1 MHPLLAAAENAHA
14 YPTNECIP
22 PTRALATAR
31 GEPRLAVLLISSK
44 FAKIKNPG
52 AQKTRWHTR
61 CSAQRAARRPAPRAK
76 RAMGR
81 PARRGDALPV
91 AGQGSLL
98 GFLRRAPLAAA
109 NDIANARELD
119 SPTVAAKR
127 ERREPTDAEGTA
139 GDPAVEAAAD
149 ATATDAAEGEARAP
163 ARLRPPV
170 RMADA
175 LERIAR
181 NVERWATVF
190 LKLEDA
196 TVNVAAREET
206 RARRD
211 ADARAALSKRAYEYR
226 VLAYARTNARFRD
239 APVEDDAWKTD
250 EPSDANVEKKPN
262 VFPTTDEKNDDAR
275 KRKTPPF
282 PRNARNTRR
291 TYDAKRA
298 WLRRSHDAFGLS
310 LGNMRELGVTHL
322 PRARRET
329 TAAAAFGD
337 PAVSVAFDAS
347 GGFLAAACASGGLCV
362 LPFDTL
368 RVSDGERFQPRWTRR
383 GLGDS
388 GSVQRT
394 LSSVAW
400 GGGGAE
406 CGAESAFLAT
416 TSPDSDA
423 VEVLDARVGRTA
435 RVVSSGGAGLG
446 SGGGA
451 RTRDT
456 GNAPRLV
463 APLVGGGE
471 NEGLLDVCF
480 APGAGGVSFAASGRK
495 GRVFLWDARCAA
507 APRATLHAPGAS
519 SASSKAAVRCVR
531 FGCDGQTVLAGT
543 GAGEIHVWDL
553 RGGSGFGGGA
563 SKGAAGNAFSVASRR
578 TTSFPVLR
586 TARVAD
592 ALALAPTLRG
602 GHLDAPAR
610 RLWQDAMRSGVDWC
624 EQDPHDPRRVGFH
637 LNSGWSGVLDLAS
650 GDAAGVPT
658 ATHAHCPEPLYAPGA
673 DGAAPVLAPGLSQPA
688 LAHRRTAAWLTNG
701 AGGSKCAALLVGCPG
716 SSGVRALDFSPT
728 PTARRWIAG
737 VTEADLDADERFEA
751 RAFRK
756 FQSSRRDGADE
767 DSENAA
773 RKIRGRGGQWWP
785 DAPVATSGPAVAVAA
800 HPGGAHAACGTWNA
814 LLWMGPRRAA

>member
-1 MHPLLAAAENAHA
+1 
-14 YPTNECIP
+14 
-22 PTRALATAR
+22 
-31 GEPRLAVLLISSK
+31 
-44 FAKIKNPG
+44 
-52 AQKTRWHTR
+52 
-61 CSAQRAARRPAPRAK
+61 
-76 RAMGR
+76 MGR

-139 GDPAVEAAAD
+139 GDPAVEAAAG

-226 VLAYARTNARFRD
+226 VLAYARTNARGD
-239 APVEDDAWKTD
+239 DIAVEDVHAWKTD
-250 EPSDANVEKKPN
+250 EPSDANVETN
-262 VFPTTDEKNDDAR
+262 VETNVSSATTDDDDAR

-282 PRNARNTRR
+282 PRNTRNTRR
-291 TYDAKRA
+291 TYDTKRA

-456 GNAPRLV
+456 GNAPNAPRLV

-716 SSGVRALDFSPT
+716 TSGVRALDFSPM
-728 PTARRWIAG
+728 PAARRWVAG
-737 VTEADLDADERFEA
+737 VTEEDLDAEERFEA
-751 RAFRK
+751 RAFRRLEERGLET
-756 FQSSRRDGADE
+756 SRVSRGEPSCDAEIAEAEQLG
-767 DSENAA
+767 A
-773 RKIRGRGGQWWP
+773 RKIRSRGGRWWP
-785 DAPVATSGPAVAVAA
+785 DAPTATSGPAVAVAA

-814 LLWMGPRRAA
+814 LLWMGPRRVT

>member
-1 MHPLLAAAENAHA
+1 
-14 YPTNECIP
+14 
-22 PTRALATAR
+22 
-31 GEPRLAVLLISSK
+31 
-44 FAKIKNPG
+44 
-52 AQKTRWHTR
+52 
-61 CSAQRAARRPAPRAK
+61 
-76 RAMGR
+76 MGR
-81 PARRGDALPV
+81 PARHGDALPV

-119 SPTVAAKR
+119 APTVGAKR
-127 ERREPTDAEGTA
+127 ERREPTDAVGTA
-139 GDPAVEAAAD
+139 GDPAVDAAAD

-226 VLAYARTNARFRD
+226 VLAYARTNARG
-239 APVEDDAWKTD
+239 
-250 EPSDANVEKKPN
+250 DANVETN
-262 VFPTTDEKNDDAR
+262 VETNVTTDDDETDAR
-275 KRKTPPF
+275 KRKTPPGTS
-282 PRNARNTRR
+282 RNTRR
-291 TYDAKRA
+291 PYDAKRA

-310 LGNMRELGVTHL
+310 LGNLRELGVTHL

-394 LSSVAW
+394 LSSLAW

-406 CGAESAFLAT
+406 GGAESAFLAT

-423 VEVLDARVGRTA
+423 VEVLDARVGRAA

-451 RTRDT
+451 GFT
-456 GNAPRLV
+456 GFT
-463 APLVGGGE
+463 GGFTGE

-519 SASSKAAVRCVR
+519 AASSKAAVRCVR

-553 RGGSGFGGGA
+553 RGGSGSGFSKT
-563 SKGAAGNAFSVASRR
+563 SKGAFSNAFSVASRR
-578 TTSFPVLR
+578 TTSFPVLF
-586 TARVAD
+586 TTRVAD
-592 ALALAPTLRG
+592 ALALAPTLSG

-610 RLWQDAMRSGVDWC
+610 RLWVDAMRSGVDWC

-650 GDAAGVPT
+650 GDKDGGGIPT
-658 ATHAHCPEPLYAPGA
+658 ATHAHCPAPLYAPGA
-673 DGAAPVLAPGLSQPA
+673 DGAAPVLAPGISQPA

-716 SSGVRALDFSPT
+716 TSGVRALDFSPT
-728 PTARRWIAG
+728 PAARRWVAG
-737 VTEADLDADERFEA
+737 VTEEDLDAEERFEA
-751 RAFRK
+751 RAFRRLVEERGREGRGPPRETSRETSRASRGD
-756 FQSSRRDGADE
+756 SSCD
-767 DSENAA
+767 AA
-773 RKIRGRGGQWWP
+773 IAEAEPLDAKKIRSRGGRWWP
-785 DAPVATSGPAVAVAA
+785 DAPTATSGPAVAVAA

-814 LLWMGPRRAA
+814 LLWMGPRRVT

>member
-1 MHPLLAAAENAHA
+1 
-14 YPTNECIP
+14 
-22 PTRALATAR
+22 
-31 GEPRLAVLLISSK
+31 
-44 FAKIKNPG
+44 
-52 AQKTRWHTR
+52 
-61 CSAQRAARRPAPRAK
+61 
-76 RAMGR
+76 MGR
-81 PARRGDALPV
+81 PARRGDAPPV

-119 SPTVAAKR
+119 SPTVAEKR
-127 ERREPTDAEGTA
+127 ERREPTDVEGTA
-139 GDPAVEAAAD
+139 GDSAVEAAAD
-149 ATATDAAEGEARAP
+149 VTMPDAAEGVARAP

-170 RMADA
+170 KMADA

-181 NVERWATVF
+181 NIERWATVF
-190 LKLEDA
+190 VKLEDA
-196 TVNVAAREET
+196 TVDVAAREKA

-226 VLAYARTNARFRD
+226 ILAYARTNALGD
-239 APVEDDAWKTD
+239 APVEDETRDGSSSRDAETTS
-250 EPSDANVEKKPN
+250 PLFRDA
-262 VFPTTDEKNDDAR
+262 AG
-275 KRKTPPF
+275 KRKT
-282 PRNARNTRR
+282 RR
-291 TYDAKRA
+291 EASRCFREASCATTK
-298 WLRRSHDAFGLS
+298 LRRRHDAFGVS
-310 LGNMRELGVTHL
+310 VGNLRELGVAHL

-329 TAAAAFGD
+329 TAAAAYGD
-337 PAVSVAFDAS
+337 PALAVAFDA
-347 GGFLAAACASGGLCV
+347 GGRFLAAASESGGLCV

-394 LSSVAW
+394 LSSLAW
-400 GGGGAE
+400 GGGGADG
-406 CGAESAFLAT
+406 GAESAFLAT

-435 RVVSSGGAGLG
+435 RIVSSGGAGLG

-519 SASSKAAVRCVR
+519 AASSKAAVRCVR

-553 RGGSGFGGGA
+553 RGGSGSGFSKT
-563 SKGAAGNAFSVASRR
+563 SKGAFSNAFSVASRR
-578 TTSFPVLR
+578 TTSFPVLF
-586 TARVAD
+586 TTRVAD
-592 ALALAPTLRG
+592 ALALAPTLSG

-610 RLWQDAMRSGVDWC
+610 RLWVDAMRSGVDWC

-650 GDAAGVPT
+650 RDAAGVPT

-701 AGGSKCAALLVGCPG
+701 ARGSKCAALLVGCPG
-716 SSGVRALDFSPT
+716 TSGVRALDFSPT
-728 PTARRWIAG
+728 QAARRWVAG
-737 VTEADLDADERFEA
+737 VTEEDLDAEERFEA
-751 RAFRK
+751 RAFRRLVEERGREGRGPPRETSRETSRASRGD
-756 FQSSRRDGADE
+756 SSCD
-767 DSENAA
+767 AA
-773 RKIRGRGGQWWP
+773 IAEAEPLDAKKIRSRGGRWWP
-785 DAPVATSGPAVAVAA
+785 DAPTATSGPAVAVAA

-814 LLWMGPRRAA
+814 LLWMGPRRVT